1 MKAKIITCEMCVKVK
16 NYYVQNMRKSKNHY
30 VQDVRKKQKRG

>member
-1 MKAKIITCEMCVKVK
+1 MKAK

>member
-1 MKAKIITCEMCVKVK
+1 MKAK
-16 NYYVQNMRKSKNHY
+16 NHYVQNVRKSKNHY

>member
-1 MKAKIITCEMCVKVK
+1 MKAK
-16 NYYVQNMRKSKNHY
+16 NYYERNVRKSKNHY

>member
-1 MKAKIITCEMCVKVK
+1 MKAKIITSEMCVKAK
-16 NYYVQNMRKSKNHY
+16 NYY

>member
-1 MKAKIITCEMCVKVK
+1 MKEK
-16 NYYVQNMRKSKNHY
+16 NYYVQNVRKSKNHY

>member
-1 MKAKIITCEMCVKVK
+1 MCKMCVKAK
-16 NYYVQNMRKSKNHY
+16 KYYVQNMRKSKNHY

>member
-1 MKAKIITCEMCVKVK
+1 MKAK
-16 NYYVQNMRKSKNHY
+16 NYYVQNVRKSKNHY